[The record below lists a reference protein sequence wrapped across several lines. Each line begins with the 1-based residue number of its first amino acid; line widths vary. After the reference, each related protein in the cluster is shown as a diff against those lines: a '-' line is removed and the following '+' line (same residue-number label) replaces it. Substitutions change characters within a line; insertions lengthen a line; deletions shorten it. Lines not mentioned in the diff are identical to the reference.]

1 MFNVSSISMMNHS
14 RQVMY
19 SYTLFHTSLIS
30 ANKGLWELWN
40 IALISAGITAYRALE
55 LSGALCA

>member
-1 MFNVSSISMMNHS
+1 
-14 RQVMY
+14 MY